1 MVPSAAAALTAI
13 AAAPSLPAH
22 AALFSGPEPRQLELC
37 LVAVQRVVYW
47 SQSQA
52 DALRRTSNN
61 NADDEQQKQRRKAKY
76 LETRLGAKAL
86 LTGRVGGGPTGR
98 VYMLASLQLPGC
110 LQDLEW
116 HASTAARKQQQPTS
130 NNRSRNNAVADL
142 RRTFSEGLA
151 SVVEFDG
158 LETLLDPSPRSSLTL
173 SAYNDGKA
181 EYVRRALDEL
191 VVPSGQQLLRAFGP
205 EPLERARGFVQQYY
219 KSEIYPPPAPP
230 TTEPQKLLKRH
241 SE

>member
-1 MVPSAAAALTAI
+1 MTTVPSAAAAALTAI
-13 AAAPSLPAH
+13 ATATAASPLPAH
-22 AALFSGPEPRQLELC
+22 AALFSGPEHRQLELC

-52 DALRRTSNN
+52 DALRRSSNSS
-61 NADDEQQKQRRKAKY
+61 DDEQQQRRKAKY

-86 LTGRVGGGPTGR
+86 LTGRVGPGATGR
-98 VYMLASLQLPGC
+98 VYQLASLQLPGC

-116 HASTAARKQQQPTS
+116 HAAARKQS
-130 NNRSRNNAVADL
+130 NTRSNSNVVADL
-142 RRTFSEGLA
+142 RRNFSEGLA

-173 SAYNDGKA
+173 SAYNDNKA
-181 EYVRRALDEL
+181 EYVRRALQEL
-191 VVPSGQQLLRAFGP
+191 VVPSGQQLLRAWGP

-219 KSEIYPPPAPP
+219 ASEIYPPAPAPP
-230 TTEPQKLLKRH
+230 PMTEETK
-241 SE
+241 